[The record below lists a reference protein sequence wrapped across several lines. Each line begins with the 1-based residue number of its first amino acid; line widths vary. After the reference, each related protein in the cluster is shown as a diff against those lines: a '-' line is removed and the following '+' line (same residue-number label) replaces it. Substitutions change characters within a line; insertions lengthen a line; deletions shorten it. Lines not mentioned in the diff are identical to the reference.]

1 MRGLILAAGR
11 GRRLG
16 PLGAN
21 RPKCMVPVGGRPL
34 LHWQMEAFRR
44 AGIRDIAIVRGFAG
58 DALRMAATYLE
69 NPRWEV
75 TNMVTSLRCAAEW
88 LAGADTVVSYADLV
102 YPARA
107 IERLA
112 APRASQR
119 AVEARPWPDIAVLYD
134 PAWRELWQRRFTDP
148 RSDAETFRLGS
159 DGHTLVEIGARAADL
174 DGIEGQYMGLLR
186 LTPAG
191 SARIIAEHAA
201 LDPVRRDSL
210 DMTGVLR
217 RLLAAGATIGA
228 VAYDSWW
235 CEIDT
240 ANDLLVAEEIVRREG
255 LA

>member
-16 PLGAN
+16 PLGAD
-21 RPKCMVPVGGRPL
+21 RPKCLVPVGGRPL
-34 LHWQMEAFRR
+34 LDWQMEAFAR
-44 AGIRDIAIVRGFAG
+44 AGIRDVAIVRGFAG
-58 DALRMAATYLE
+58 DSIDVAATYLE

-75 TNMVTSLRCAAEW
+75 TNMVSSLRCAAEW

-112 APRASQR
+112 APRAAQG
-119 AVEARPWPDIAVLYD
+119 ALATFPWPDIAVLYD
-134 PAWRELWQRRFTDP
+134 PAWRELWQRRFVDP
-148 RSDAETFRLGS
+148 RSDAETFRLAA
-159 DGHTLVEIGARAADL
+159 DGNTLAEIGARAGDL
-174 DGIEGQYMGLLR
+174 DAIEGQYMGLLR

-191 SARIIAEHAA
+191 SGRIFAEHTK
-201 LDPVRRDSL
+201 LDPVQQDRL

-217 RLLAAGATIGA
+217 RLLAAGTTIGA

-240 ANDLLVAEEIVRREG
+240 ARDLSVAEEIVRRETTQ
-255 LA
+255 

>member
-16 PLGAN
+16 PVGAD
-21 RPKCMVPVGGRPL
+21 RPKCLVPVGGRPL
-34 LHWQMEAFRR
+34 LHWQMEAFAR
-44 AGIRDIAIVRGFAG
+44 AGIREIAIVRGFAG
-58 DALRMAATYLE
+58 AKIDVAATYVE

-75 TNMVTSLRCAAEW
+75 TNMVTSLGCAADW
-88 LAGADTVVSYADLV
+88 LGGADTVVSYADLV

-112 APRASQR
+112 APHATDGSRAPF
-119 AVEARPWPDIAVLYD
+119 PWPDIALLYD
-134 PAWRELWQRRFTDP
+134 PAWRALWQRRFADP
-148 RSDAETFRLGS
+148 RSDAETFRLAA
-159 DGHTLVEIGARAADL
+159 DGRSLFEIGARAGDL
-174 DGIEGQYMGLLR
+174 DEIEGQYMGLLR

-191 SARIIAEHAA
+191 SARILAEHAA
-201 LDPVRRDSL
+201 LEPAQRDRL

-217 RLLAAGATIGA
+217 RLLRAGTSIGA

-240 ANDLLVAEEIVRREG
+240 DGDLAVAEQIVRGEG
-255 LA
+255 RL